1 MTLVDTAEIGRKGGK
16 QRAENFSAEERSDRA
31 RKAVNARW
39 AAVKKVEKPKAKKK
53 TGKGGGK
60 K

>member
-1 MTLVDTAEIGRKGGK
+1 MALIDTAEIGRKGGLATAAK
-16 QRAENFSAEERSDRA
+16 LSKEERSESA

-39 AAVKKVEKPKAKKK
+39 AAVKKAEEPKAKKK
-53 TGKGGGK
+53 AGKGGGK